1 MSTLLVEP
9 LQGTPLTQDFE
20 IKGNRLNLTAIR
32 PRLYMHN
39 DPTGTFTLN
48 LKYSGNVIATADFTM
63 AEIKAGASYNDNEYH
78 HGFIKIDIGAVLNI
92 GATYTLELTSSGYT
106 FSEASY
112 LGWIKEFENQ
122 TNSFSESVTTLD
134 EYPFGY
140 QLWGY

>member
-9 LQGTPLTQDFE
+9 LEGTPLTQEFTL
-20 IKGNRLNLTAIR
+20 KSQRLNLTAIR
-32 PRLYMHN
+32 PRLYLHN

-48 LKYSGNVIATADFTM
+48 LKYNGNIISSADFTV
-63 AEIKAGASYNDNEYH
+63 ADIKSGASYNDNEYH
-78 HGFIKIDIGAVLNI
+78 HGFIKLDMGAVLNL
-92 GATYTLELTSSGYT
+92 GFTYQLELTSSGYT
-106 FSEASY
+106 FAESSY

-122 TNSFSESVTTLD
+122 TNTFSTSVTTID